1 MSVLIAIDGSD
12 PARKA
17 LDHAFK
23 GHPDEELIV
32 LHVLSSPESASV
44 GEARMYVDW
53 DEVMENQRERAEELF
68 EEAEEL
74 ATTHGVTIETDT
86 VVGRPDRAIVDY
98 AEEHAVDHVVLGS
111 HGRSGV
117 SRVLLGSIAET
128 VVRRAPVPV
137 TVVR

>member
-17 LDHAFK
+17 LDHAF
-23 GHPDEELIV
+23 GEHADEELTV
-32 LHVLSSPESASV
+32 LHVLSSPEATAV

-53 DEVMENQRERAEELF
+53 DEVMENQRERAAELF

-74 ATTHGVTIETDT
+74 AETHGATIETET
-86 VVGRPDRAIVDY
+86 TVGRPDRAIVDY
-98 AEEHAVDHVVLGS
+98 ARENDIDHVVLGS

-117 SRVLLGSIAET
+117 SRVLLGSVAET
-128 VVRRAPVPV
+128 VARRAPVPV